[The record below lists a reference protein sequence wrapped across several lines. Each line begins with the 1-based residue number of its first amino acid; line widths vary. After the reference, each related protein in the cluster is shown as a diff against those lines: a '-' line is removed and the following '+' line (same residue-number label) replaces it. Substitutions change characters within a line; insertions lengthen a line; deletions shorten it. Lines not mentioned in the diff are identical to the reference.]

1 MVNFLFI
8 IVIKHDA
15 IGIAVVDINGPCQ
28 GRKQEETVWIKLISY
43 FRAHA
48 GTHRKGKGCV
58 VITTLELE
66 LELQDP
72 GVHAAFSSLLLALQF
87 LAAACRSIRES
98 GKGLGVSARVWR
110 QAHVHTGST
119 SPL

>member
-1 MVNFLFI
+1 MVP
-8 IVIKHDA
+8 VK
-15 IGIAVVDINGPCQ
+15 V
-28 GRKQEETVWIKLISY
+28 RKQGEMVWIKLISY
-43 FRAHA
+43 FRAHVGA
-48 GTHRKGKGCV
+48 QRTGTGCV

-98 GKGLGVSARVWR
+98 GNKLGAHRNVWK
-110 QAHVHTGST
+110 
-119 SPL
+119 